1 MRVDEARGQLTNLR
15 VLDEGL
21 DASRLFEVP
30 NLEGAVLGAGGELRE
45 RREKERRRERAGKV
59 WSRRTSRPPGDKS
72 GDGGGRWEK
81 ASEGGIAP
89 GGLRVRIRCPRASP
103 CARRPT

>member
-1 MRVDEARGQLTNLR
+1 MLRGVEGEGLGRGVRVDEAHGQLTNLR

-45 RREKERRRERAGKV
+45 RREKERMRENAREVGEGVRRCAKAREVGEGVRRRAKACEGV
-59 WSRRTSRPPGDKS
+59 EHTHLAAS
-72 GDGGGRWEK
+72 G
-81 ASEGGIAP
+81 
-89 GGLRVRIRCPRASP
+89 
-103 CARRPT
+103 